1 MALKKHFQL
10 SKNSEA
16 NQLEFRSE
24 FFNIFNH
31 PNFANPGNAKSTAS
45 SFGVISAMSA
55 APRIIQFALKYQ
67 F

>member
-1 MALKKHFQL
+1 LPQISDASNM
-10 SKNSEA
+10 
-16 NQLEFRSE
+16 EFRAE

-31 PNFANPGNAKSTAS
+31 ANFGNPGTARATPAT
-45 SFGVISAMSA
+45 FGVIQTTTV